1 MQGGELLQKILD
13 KKRFSEEETRRAL
26 IVVLVRSAFDLLPLL
41 SSRPTSDVAELTREL
56 SPLP

>member
-26 IVVLVRSAFDLLPLL
+26 IVILV
-41 SSRPTSDVAELTREL
+41 SRAQTPDPFASRRIEHQEVEAD
-56 SPLP
+56 